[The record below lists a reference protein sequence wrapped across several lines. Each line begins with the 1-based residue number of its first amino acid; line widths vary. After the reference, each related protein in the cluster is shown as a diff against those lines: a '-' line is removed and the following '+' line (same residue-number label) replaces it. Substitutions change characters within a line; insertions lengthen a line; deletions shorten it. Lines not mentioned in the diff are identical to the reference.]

1 MKKYLVVSKGLPQAK
16 AFERAA
22 VEYVAKNNIS
32 AEWLFA
38 KEADYLDLVKNENVD
53 VVVISPEV
61 IISEN
66 KIKAELDMINVNYV
80 SVKPADFGLRRLDK
94 IMPVLEQF

>member
-22 VEYVAKNNIS
+22 KEYVVKNNIS
-32 AEWLFA
+32 VEWIFA
-38 KEADYLDLVKNENVD
+38 KESDYLGLVKSENVD
-53 VVVISPEV
+53 IVVISPEV

-80 SVKPADFGLRRLDK
+80 SVKPSDFGLRRLDK
-94 IMPVLEQF
+94 IMPILEQF